1 MSVLKNYKK
10 LIQNIK
16 ASCKVYNRNFERIN
30 LVAVSKQQALEKIK
44 ILIRNGHTCF
54 GENRLDE
61 ATTKWKDID
70 KKNIKLHFIGALQS
84 KKVREI
90 IKFFDVIETLDTE
103 RAARKLSLLQSEG
116 IKLPQIFIQINIG
129 EEAQKRGVYP
139 SEFSDFLNLCRNKY
153 GLDISGAMCM
163 PPNKLNPNKYFKEML
178 NICTKEK
185 LDDIS
190 MGMSSDYKEAIIN
203 GANNIRIGSLLFGE
217 REKIN

>member
-16 ASCKVYNRNFERIN
+16 ASCKIYNRNFERIN

-61 ATTKWKDID
+61 AKTKWKDID

-90 IKFFDVIETLDTE
+90 IKFFNVIETLDTE
-103 RAARKLSLLQSEG
+103 SSARKLSLLQSEG

-129 EEAQKRGVYP
+129 EELQKRGVYP
-139 SEFSDFLNLCRNKY
+139 SEFSDFLN
-153 GLDISGAMCM
+153 
-163 PPNKLNPNKYFKEML
+163 
-178 NICTKEK
+178 
-185 LDDIS
+185 
-190 MGMSSDYKEAIIN
+190 
-203 GANNIRIGSLLFGE
+203 
-217 REKIN
+217 